1 MRKIMLTIAVAIAV
15 GFIGFTFSGSA
26 TEVQANSIEPIAS
39 TSTITSTNTLGDTC
53 KQVKFK
59 FTNKHSKGGEIE
71 IRAVKYYNKA
81 NGKWQTEDVPNA
93 VVNQGSSYT
102 TGGDDLQDSEGEDL
116 TQIIF
121 VYRWKAVGRGAA
133 WSSDVSS
140 KIFVPTE
147 PSCYA
152 NRTYGAGKTI
162 FTIG

>member
-15 GFIGFTFSGSA
+15 GFIGFTFSESA
-26 TEVQANSIEPIAS
+26 TKVQADSVNSI
-39 TSTITSTNTLGDTC
+39 TSPNFLGDAC

-59 FTNKHSKGGEIE
+59 LTNNHSKNGEIE

-93 VVNQGSSYT
+93 VVKQGYSYT

-116 TQIIF
+116 TKIIF
-121 VYRWKAVGRGAA
+121 VYRWKATGRGAA
-133 WSSDVSS
+133 WSSDVNS
-140 KIFVPTE
+140 KEFVPTA
-147 PSCYA
+147 PKCVA
-152 NRTYGAGKTI
+152 NKTYGFGNTI